1 MSEMD
6 LFPVGLSGFR
16 VVSLRA
22 DPPHTD
28 DQERVTY
35 RVGILRHEDHV
46 RLIGILTVFGEK
58 ARGLVVVEGDAV
70 WRNSDF
76 LTPIT
81 EMPDEECIR
90 TVKNSYAVH
99 NLYDA
104 AALALRQSFGLLG
117 KNQTVAEL
125 TPDPV
130 VDFIEPEEGDEA
142 SDASED
148 AAATTVA
155 G

>member
-22 DPPHTD
+22 DQPHD
-28 DQERVTY
+28 DDDERVTY
-35 RVGILRHEDHV
+35 RVGILRHEEHV
-46 RLIGILTVFGEK
+46 RLIGILTVMGEK

-70 WRNSDF
+70 WRNTDFDKSIIDMSD
-76 LTPIT
+76 
-81 EMPDEECIR
+81 DECIA
-90 TVKNSYAVH
+90 TVKGSYAVH

-117 KNQTVAEL
+117 RNQTVAEL
-125 TPDPV
+125 TPEPI
-130 VDFIEPEEGDEA
+130 VDFILPDDEETDESSESAA
-142 SDASED
+142 S
-148 AAATTVA
+148 VA